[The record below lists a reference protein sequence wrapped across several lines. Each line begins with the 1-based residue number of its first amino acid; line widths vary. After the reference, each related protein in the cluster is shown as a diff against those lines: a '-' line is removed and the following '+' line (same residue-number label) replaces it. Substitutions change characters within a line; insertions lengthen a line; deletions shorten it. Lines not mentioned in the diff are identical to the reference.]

1 MLEAIPATAALLAIA
16 GLSGRA
22 ALSFWRRLQ
31 EVRQTQRGVE
41 AARQALVTRVGEAA
55 RAHARRGGSTQQGWE
70 GWRRFVVVRKVTE
83 SSDVRSFHLRPLDGQ
98 PLATFRPGQYLT
110 FRLHV
115 PGQPRPV
122 TRCYSLSDAPRH
134 DTYRITVKR
143 IGPTPEAPEGQ
154 PGVASCFLHD
164 DVDVGNVLE
173 ARAPAGAFWL
183 EPTDPTPVVLIGGGI
198 GVTPV
203 LAMLHAIVETG
214 LPRPVWFF
222 HGVRNGADHA
232 MADALAEVAARHPHV
247 RRVVCFS
254 DPRAEDTL
262 GDRTR
267 HHGRIDIALIRQV
280 VDDLSLP
287 HFYLCGPPSMMKSLV
302 DGLAAEGVPADR
314 VHHEAFGPA
323 SVRQTAVAASPDEVH
338 VRHTVAFMRSGR
350 RLRWDGVST
359 LLELAEREGL
369 TVESGCRAGNCGS
382 CATPVIHGEVVY
394 PAAPGAP
401 VPAGACLA
409 CVAMPASDLEVG
421 I

>member
-1 MLEAIPATAALLAIA
+1 MLDAIPATAALLAIA

-22 ALSFWRRLQ
+22 ALALWRRLQ
-31 EVRQTQRGVE
+31 EIRQARRGVE
-41 AARQALVTRVGEAA
+41 AARQALLTRVGDAA
-55 RAHARRGGSTQQGWE
+55 RAHARPGDSTQQGWE
-70 GWRRFVVVRKVTE
+70 GWRRFVVVRKVSE
-83 SSDVRSFHLRPLDGQ
+83 SPGVRSFHLRPLDGR
-98 PLATFRPGQYLT
+98 PLPTFRPGQYLT

-122 TRCYSLSDAPRH
+122 TRCYSLSDAPRR

-143 IGPTPEAPEGQ
+143 IGPTPEAPQGQ

-183 EPTDPTPVVLIGGGI
+183 EPADPTPVVLIGGGI

-203 LAMLHAIVETG
+203 LAMLLAIVETG

-232 MADALAEVAARHPHV
+232 MADTLAEVAARHAHV
-247 RRVVCFS
+247 RRVVCCS
-254 DPRAEDTL
+254 DPRREDTL
-262 GDRTR
+262 GDRIQ

-280 VDDLSLP
+280 VGDLSLP

-302 DGLAAEGVPADR
+302 DGLAAEGVPAER

-323 SVRQTAVAASPDEVH
+323 SVRQTVVAASRDEVH
-338 VRHTVAFMRSGR
+338 VGHAVAFMRSGR
-350 RLRWDGVST
+350 RLQWDGVST

-369 TVESGCRAGNCGS
+369 AVESGCRAGNCGS
-382 CATPVIHGEVVY
+382 CATPVIRGEVVY

-409 CVAMPASDLEVG
+409 CVAKPASDLEVG